1 MFDVVEWGLPK
12 GGLASNTVKSQDR
25 VFSVQI
31 PRDPSS
37 LEVKVDGDMTEQ
49 AHSVFSQLKTA
60 MEAAGGTL
68 ADVAQLQ
75 IFIVEASEAAAM
87 NAVYKEYF
95 SEPYPNRATVV
106 VKELLRPNMKIE
118 IVVQACL
125 GGN

>member
-12 GGLASNTVKSQDR
+12 GGLVSNTVKSQDR
-25 VFSVQI
+25 IFSVQI
-31 PRDPSS
+31 PRDPLS

-49 AHSVFSQLKTA
+49 AHSVFSQLKKA
-60 MEAAGGTL
+60 MKAAGGTL

-75 IFIVEASEAAAM
+75 IFIIEASDAPAM

-95 SEPYPNRATVV
+95 SAPYPNRATVV
-106 VKELLRPNMKIE
+106 VKELLRPNMRIE

-125 GGN
+125 GEA

>member
-1 MFDVVEWGLPK
+1 MFDVIEWGLPK

-31 PRDPSS
+31 PRDPLS

-75 IFIVEASEAAAM
+75 IFIVEASDAAAM
-87 NAVYKEYF
+87 NAVHKEYF
-95 SEPYPNRATVV
+95 SQPYPNRATVV
-106 VKELLRPNMKIE
+106 VKELLRPT
-118 IVVQACL
+118 VL
-125 GGN
+125 DS

>member
-1 MFDVVEWGLPK
+1 MFNVVDWGMPK
-12 GGLASNTVKSQDR
+12 GGLASNTVKSKDR

-31 PRDPSS
+31 PRDPLS
-37 LEVKVDGDMTEQ
+37 LEVKVDGDMTKQ
-49 AHSVFSQLKTA
+49 AHSVFSQLKKA
-60 MEAAGGTL
+60 MEAAGGSL

-75 IFIVEASEAAAM
+75 MFIIEASDALAM

-106 VKELLRPNMKIE
+106 VKELLRPGMRIE

-125 GGN
+125 GEA